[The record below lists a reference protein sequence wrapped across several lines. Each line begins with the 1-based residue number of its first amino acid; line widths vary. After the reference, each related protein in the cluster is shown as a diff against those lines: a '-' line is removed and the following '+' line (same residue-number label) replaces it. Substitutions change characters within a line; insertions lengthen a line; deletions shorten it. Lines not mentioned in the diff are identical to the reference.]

1 MGPETFLMRIN
12 FSSRTRGWDTGLTLQ
27 TCTQTWSPALRS
39 FGRKAGRT
47 SFPGVAEGKEG
58 VREKEGGR

>member
-27 TCTQTWSPALRS
+27 ACTQTWSPAKLW
-39 FGRKAGRT
+39 KAGRT
-47 SFPGVAEGKEG
+47 SFPRGVAEGKEG